1 MPKAIRSNFTFG
13 ALMAEGDPLL
23 SAAYWDNGDYESVA
37 SFDDPRRFIIGRTGS
52 GKSALFQ
59 HLEEHY
65 PHKVVRIVPE
75 NLSLPYI
82 TNLDVIRQLLSLGV
96 HLEPFLKALWKHVI
110 VVEILR
116 HRYQITS
123 PEIKRNTIL
132 MLIERLKRDPA
143 KVKAIEYL
151 NEFGDKFW
159 CEADER
165 VKQIAESFQKKIT
178 SSGEIGASAGG
189 LGLKGAGNME
199 QTASQEVHRE
209 TVAKYQ
215 RIVNETQLPR
225 LNQMINILHNEILE
239 SPQHRTYLVID
250 DLDKEWVDETLSN
263 LLIRCLFQAVIDM
276 QPVKHLKIVV
286 ALRTNLFQQLNFGG
300 QSQGGQEEKFR
311 GLRLFIRWTK
321 NDLRSLL
328 ENRAEAACHLYQIEP
343 SKTLSELLPPPDP
356 THGDSL
362 SYILSRTL
370 MRPRD
375 AILYLNECAREAT
388 GKDAISWDDILH
400 AEQQYSEERVLALR
414 DEWKDPYL
422 DIDKVFECFRR
433 RPWQLNRSELTQI
446 LDDVALLLESQTFRG
461 PHWLTPLCEQL
472 WSGGSNQRTWN
483 ELYGPLVNLL
493 CNLSFLG
500 VAQTPVKT
508 ATYSYMN
515 PNQVQ
520 LPGEIQESTIF
531 EVHPAF
537 RKGLDMHIKSHASV
551 TVN

>member
-23 SAAYWDNGDYESVA
+23 SAAYLDNGDFESVA

-59 HLEEHY
+59 HLEECY

-82 TNLDVIRQLLSLGV
+82 TNLDVIRQLLTMGV

-116 HRYQITS
+116 HRYQIIS
-123 PEIKRNTIL
+123 PEIKRNIL
-132 MLIERLKRDPA
+132 SMLIERLKRDPA

-165 VKQIAESFQKKIT
+165 VKQIAESFQKKIK
-178 SSGEIGASAGG
+178 SSGEVGASAGG
-189 LGLKGAGNME
+189 VGLKGGGDVE
-199 QTASQEVHRE
+199 QTASQEIHRE

-225 LNQMINILHNEILE
+225 LNQMINIVHNEILE
-239 SPQHRTYLVID
+239 SPQHRTYLIID

-286 ALRTNLFQQLNFGG
+286 ALRTNIFQQLNFGE

-328 ENRAEAACHLYQIEP
+328 EQRAEAACQRYQIEP
-343 SKTLSELLPPPDP
+343 SKTLSELLPPADP
-356 THGDSL
+356 TYGDSL

-375 AILYLNECAREAT
+375 AILYLNECVREAT
-388 GKDAISWDDILH
+388 GTDAISWDNIFH
-400 AEQQYSEERVLALR
+400 AEKQYSEERLLALR

-433 RPWQLNRSELTQI
+433 RPWRLSRTELTQI
-446 LDDVALLLESQTFRG
+446 LEDIALLLESQKFRG
-461 PHWLTPLCEQL
+461 PQWLTPLCEQV
-472 WSGGSNQRTWN
+472 WAPGSKQKTWE

-500 VAQTPVKT
+500 VAPAADKQ
-508 ATYSYMN
+508 AIYSYMN

-520 LPGEIQESTIF
+520 QSVEMKETTLF

-537 RKGLDMHIKSHASV
+537 RQGLEMQEKPY
-551 TVN
+551 VNVA